1 MRGAR
6 HPKIQTRPRPFLAF
20 DALPSRSVD
29 SYVDTPSARFS
40 RTLDAEPRM
49 EIQPRAA
56 TPPERRPGS
65 LVSLI
70 SQWQPLK

>member
-1 MRGAR
+1 
-6 HPKIQTRPRPFLAF
+6 
-20 DALPSRSVD
+20 VD